1 MSEKKKTRPEKEG
14 QIVEEWT
21 VLWWHLYKAAF

>member
-1 MSEKKKTRPEKEG
+1 MKERNQPKKEG

-21 VLWWHLYKAAF
+21 VLWWHLDKAAL